1 MDQKG
6 LLVLE
11 ISTKIVQNF
20 RKVMEKGGL
29 KILDPPK
36 TMDLTDLPCQRPKST
51 LLLGPSY
58 VFVIVWFCSTEKVT
72 KRVLFDSK
80 SIKK

>member
-1 MDQKG
+1 MG

-36 TMDLTDLPCQRPKST
+36 TIKMTDLACQRPKST
-51 LLLGPSY
+51 LLIGPSY
-58 VFVIVWFCSTEKVT
+58 VWIVLCLYSMEMVT